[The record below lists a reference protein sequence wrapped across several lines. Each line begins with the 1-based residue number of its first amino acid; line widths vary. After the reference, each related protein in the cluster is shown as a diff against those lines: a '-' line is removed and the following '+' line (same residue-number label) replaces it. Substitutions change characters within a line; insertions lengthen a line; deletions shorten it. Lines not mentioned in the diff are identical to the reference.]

1 VSTTGVKMQLLLERN
16 ASAGDGATVVV
27 LGPGG
32 NLDPAVA
39 AELAKPLRE
48 ILGGPDERAAVRD
61 TQELRI
67 ATAEGPRRVVTICPE
82 DDSPQSL
89 CQAFLS
95 TASRGLLAGS
105 LTIHGPWVA
114 TGDRALRA
122 AAEGLLLGG
131 YRFTAYQ
138 SRPRT
143 DAPTAAAFV
152 VGGIDDLQLK
162 RFEEALETGKLLADA
177 TNWARTLVDTPPE
190 DSTPGKLARLIA
202 DRLSEAG
209 VGVRVW
215 STDELSQRSFGG
227 ILGVGRGSAHA
238 PCLVQLTLESGGD
251 AAPVVLCGKGVTF
264 DAGGL
269 SIKNDRTQQWM
280 KADMGGAAAVAAAV
294 DAAARAELSVNLTA
308 LLPLVENLPS
318 GHAIRPGD
326 VLRHPD
332 GSTTE
337 VTNTDAEGRLILA
350 DALAYANT
358 LGPSVVLDVATLT
371 SGLLGRNLWMLFSSD
386 DNLAKEILDAGHDAG
401 EPGWRMPLQGS
412 GGGPLQS
419 TIADR
424 KNYSFDH
431 AGVDTLSAAAYL
443 RGFTGNAPWAHLD
456 IVGTAFRQAPD
467 HWPAGA
473 TGSPTRALLTFLQGR
488 ALGRRLS

>member
-1 VSTTGVKMQLLLERN
+1 MQLLLERK
-16 ASAGDGATVVV
+16 ARAGDDLTVVV
-27 LGPGG
+27 LGPDGD
-32 NLDPAVA
+32 LDPGIA
-39 AELAKPLRE
+39 AQLDQPLRE
-48 ILGGPDERAAVRD
+48 TLGSGDERAGIPG
-61 TQELRI
+61 TQEIRI
-67 ATAEGPRRVVTICPE
+67 GTAEGMHRVVMLRPE
-82 DDSPQSL
+82 DDSLQGL

-95 TASRGLLAGS
+95 AASRGLLAGS
-105 LTIHGPWVA
+105 LTIHGPWVG
-114 TGDRALRA
+114 TGNRALRA

-143 DAPTAAAFV
+143 DMPTAATFV
-152 VGGIDDLQLK
+152 VGDIDDLQLK
-162 RFEEALETGKLLADA
+162 RSEEAIETAKLLADA

-190 DSTPGKLARLIA
+190 DSTPDKLARLIG
-202 DRLSEAG
+202 DRLSGDG

-227 ILGVGRGSAHA
+227 ILGVGRGSAHG
-238 PCLVQLTLESGGD
+238 PCLLELTLESGD
-251 AAPVVLCGKGVTF
+251 DTAPIVLCGKGVTF

-294 DAAARAELSVNLTA
+294 DAAARAELPVNLTA

-318 GHAIRPGD
+318 AHAIRPGD

-350 DALAYANT
+350 DALSYANT

-371 SGLLGRNLWMLFSSD
+371 SGLLGRNLWMLFSRD
-386 DNLAKEILDAGHDAG
+386 DELAKEMLAAGHDAG
-401 EPGWRMPLQGS
+401 EPGWRMPLQAS

-419 TIADR
+419 SIADR
-424 KNYSFDH
+424 KNYSFEN

-456 IVGTAFRQAPD
+456 IVGTAFRQVPD

-488 ALGRRLS
+488 ALGRDRG